1 MRTLLL
7 FRGAP
12 GCGKSTFIENMG
24 LKPYALSPDELCIM
38 HCSPELGIDGKEHI
52 SQTNNKVVWDTMF
65 TILENRMKAGEFTVI
80 DATNSK
86 TSEMNQYKNLA
97 KQYRYRIYI
106 VDMTDL
112 PIEECKKRNTEREAY
127 RQVPEE
133 VIDNMYAR
141 FATQKIPSGITVL
154 KPLEIDKIFYD
165 PIDMNQWKKIHIIG
179 DIHGCNTCLQKYLG
193 EMKDDEYYIFCGD
206 YIDRGPENV
215 DVVKFLMTLIEKRN
229 VLMIEGNHERW
240 LNLYAHGEEVKSP
253 EFVNN
258 TAPQLAEAGID
269 FKDIRRLYSH
279 FSQCAYFTYQ
289 ENVYFV
295 CHGGVSSLKLNPLF
309 IATEQMIKGVGKY
322 TDMFAVT
329 ESWRDNTLSN
339 HYQIFGHRNIEH
351 RPIDVGNRCYCLEGG
366 IESGGCL
373 RAVELSHDEPVKCV
387 EVKNEVFIQP
397 KNETVDLSDVAG
409 VVQEMRNSQLIVE
422 SKLTDYLSSFNFT
435 REAFY
440 KRDWNALNCKA
451 RGLFI
456 DVNKNKVFAR
466 GYHKFFNINEV
477 SDTQIENLN
486 DSLEYPV
493 NAYVKYNGFLGL
505 LAYDSYTDDLAFMSK
520 SKMYRTDKDVYPKLF
535 KDIFYA
541 STTAAIREDIKRF
554 LKITDYT
561 LVFEVIDPVNDPH
574 IIKYD
579 RPQIILLDCIV
590 NILEDKKL
598 PYRIL
603 EYIGASYHFNVK
615 QLYKTFDD
623 WNSLY
628 GWIMDVSE
636 NDVIV
641 NGEHIEGFVIE
652 SSNGFMTKL
661 KLPYYK
667 EWKFMRSVSHTVA
680 NIGYLEKTSCLTN
693 ALENYFY
700 GFVKKLYETNPERL
714 KDANIIDLRDEFYTL
729 KDQC

>member
-12 GCGKSTFIENMG
+12 GCGKSTFIEKMG
-24 LKPYALSPDELCIM
+24 LDPYTLSPDKLRIM
-38 HCSPELGIDGKEHI
+38 HCSPELKVDGSEHI
-52 SQTNNKVVWDTMF
+52 SQMNNKAVWDTMF
-65 TILENRMKAGEFTVI
+65 AILESRMKTGEFTVI

-97 KQYRYRIYI
+97 KQYKYRIYV

-112 PIEECKKRNTEREAY
+112 PIDECKRRNLERPEY
-127 RQVPEE
+127 KHVPNE

-141 FATQKIPSGITVL
+141 FETQKIPSGITVL
-154 KPLEIDKIFYD
+154 KPLEIDKIFYE

-193 EMKDDEYYIFCGD
+193 QMNDDEYYIFCGD
-206 YIDRGPENV
+206 YIDRGPENA
-215 DVVKFLMTLIEKRN
+215 DVVKFMMTLIGKRN

-240 LNLYAHGEEVKSP
+240 LNLYAHSEEVKSP

-269 FKDIRRLYSH
+269 LKDIRKLYSH

-289 ENVYFV
+289 DKAFFA

-309 IATEQMIKGVGKY
+309 IATEQLIKGVGKY
-322 TDMFAVT
+322 GEMFAVT
-329 ESWRDNTLSN
+329 ESWRDNTPSN
-339 HYQIFGHRNIEH
+339 YYQVFGHRNIEH

-366 IESGGCL
+366 IEPGGCL
-373 RAVELSHDEPVKCV
+373 RAIEISHDEPIKCI

-397 KNETVDLSDVAG
+397 KKEIIDLTDVTA
-409 VVQEMRNSQLIVE
+409 VVQEMRDSKLIVE
-422 SKLTDYLSSFNFT
+422 QKLTNYLSSFNFT

-440 KRDWNALNCKA
+440 KRDWDALNCKA

-466 GYHKFFNINEV
+466 GYHKFFNINKVAE
-477 SDTQIENLN
+477 TRIENLN
-486 DSLEYPV
+486 DSIEYPV
-493 NAYVKYNGFLGL
+493 SAYVKYNGFLGL
-505 LAYDSYTDDLAFMSK
+505 LAYDPYTDDLAFMSK
-520 SKMYRTDKDVYPKLF
+520 SKMYRTDSDVYPKLF
-535 KDIFYA
+535 RDIFYA
-541 STTAAIREDIKRF
+541 STTESVREDVKQF
-554 LKITDYT
+554 LKKNDYT
-561 LVFEVIDPVNDPH
+561 FVFEVIDPVNDPH

-579 RPQIILLDCIV
+579 KPQIILLDCIV
-590 NILEDKKL
+590 NTLEDKKL

-603 EYIGASYHFNVK
+603 EYIGSTYHFNTK
-615 QLYKTFDD
+615 QLYKTFTN
-623 WNSLY
+623 WGELY
-628 GWIMDVSE
+628 TWLMDVSE
-636 NDVIV
+636 KDVLI

-652 SSNGFMTKL
+652 GSNGFMTKL

-667 EWKFMRSVSHTVA
+667 EWKFMRSVAGIVA
-680 NIGYLEKTSCLTN
+680 SRGYLEKTSCLTN
-693 ALENYFY
+693 TLGNYFY
-700 GFVKKLYETNPERL
+700 GFLKKLYETDPKHLNG
-714 KDANIIDLRDEFYTL
+714 ANIIELRDEFYKL